1 MEEENMLKKH
11 LKSFGVFLALVSLS
25 SLFLPIFSTLITEGE
40 AWNMVVRGYNMVEFS
55 TWGSV
60 VLMLPIILIG
70 LALSKLKNN
79 TKTVMLFGLIL
90 LDGVALYN
98 ATAATHKWVL
108 EQATGHVQVQPYY
121 LIYALLL
128 LLACVCVY
136 IECNFLTEDENMKL
150 KEYFETE
157 KIHVEPVDYKKEK
170 FYWCNRICDF
180 AKYKENGETKMGES
194 VLCFA
199 TSEGYFAAL
208 NDEDTEQYFNIEAV
222 DDNGAFAF
230 VMGAMPTGIYGMF
243 YEGQEFLKD
252 PDMQV
257 KLRLFDDIDS
267 GEAEL
272 RIPDK
277 NGGFTCDEVKV
288 SPHSPDNII
297 VSSIDGLEDP
307 PAIGAAVMQGEELI
321 AFVTEYDAEKHEY
334 KCVAAE
340 MIAIDLCRTIYEH
353 RVYRAMKQ
361 RELNKR

>member
-1 MEEENMLKKH
+1 MMVRKLF
-11 LKSFGVFLALVSLS
+11 SVLAIILSLFAIA
-25 SLFLPIFSTLITEGE
+25 SLFLPIYSTNITDGE
-40 AWNMVVRGYNMVEFS
+40 ACNLIVKGYNLVEFS
-55 TWGSV
+55 PWGGV
-60 VLMLPIILIG
+60 MLLTPLVLLGLMLSKIKSSVKTIG
-70 LALSKLKNN
+70 LL
-79 TKTVMLFGLIL
+79 GLLL
-90 LDGVALYN
+90 LDSVALCG
-98 ATAATHKWVL
+98 ATSAAYSWITNI
-108 EQATGHVQVQPYY
+108 ATGFVKPHMGH

-128 LLACVCVY
+128 FLATVCLWLLYNVLPDKTN
-136 IECNFLTEDENMKL
+136 IKNFFL
-150 KEYFETE
+150 K
-157 KIHVEPVDYKKEK
+157 KDISVEPVDYKREK

-180 AKYKENGETKMGES
+180 AKYKENGETKMSES

-199 TSEGYFAAL
+199 TSEGYFAAF

-267 GEAEL
+267 GKAEL

-288 SPHSPDNII
+288 SPLAPDNII
-297 VSSIDGLEDP
+297 VSSIDGLGDP

-321 AFVTEYDAEKHEY
+321 AFITEYNAEKHEY

-340 MIAIDLCRTIYEH
+340 MIAIDLCRKIYEH
-353 RVYRAMKQ
+353 KVRQAMHE
-361 RELNKR
+361 RELYNKEIPL

>member
-1 MEEENMLKKH
+1 MCVKRIFRFLCA
-11 LKSFGVFLALVSLS
+11 VLALLSLASLS
-25 SLFLPIFSTLITEGE
+25 LPIYSTYITDGE
-40 AWNMVVRGYNMVEFS
+40 ACDMVIKGYNLVEFS
-55 TWGSV
+55 PWGGV
-60 VLMLPIILIG
+60 VLLAPLVLLG
-70 LALSKLKNN
+70 LMLSKLKSSV
-79 TKTVMLFGLIL
+79 KTIGLLGL
-90 LDGVALYN
+90 LLLNSVALCG
-98 ATAATHKWVL
+98 ATSAAYSWITNI
-108 EQATGHVQVQPYY
+108 ATGFVKPHMGH

-128 LLACVCVY
+128 FLAMVCLWLLYNALQDKTN
-136 IECNFLTEDENMKL
+136 IKNFFL
-150 KEYFETE
+150 KED
-157 KIHVEPVDYKKEK
+157 ISLEPVDYKREK
-170 FYWCNRICDF
+170 FYWFNRICDF

-208 NDEDTEQYFNIEAV
+208 NDEDTEQYFNIEVV

-277 NGGFTCDEVKV
+277 KGGFTCDEVKV

-340 MIAIDLCRTIYEH
+340 MIAIDLCRKIYEH
-353 RVYRAMKQ
+353 KVYQAMKQ
-361 RELNKR
+361 HELNKR